1 MKSSLRWLNLVA
13 VFTSILGARAA
24 HATQPL
30 SAFLERAASQSY
42 DSRESAATFRQRE
55 AESDAALGR
64 LLPALSAR
72 GVYTRNQ
79 YEAAFRPPIVMN
91 GNVVEGPS
99 VVIQKKNQLDGYLQ
113 ADVPILDL
121 SSYHRYRS
129 QRALSQAASEQQT
142 VTAQDVGR
150 SVAQGYFQF
159 IGSAAVARSARLSV
173 ESAEAN
179 LKNVEARRSAGVAT
193 DLDRERA
200 VANLERARQDVAD
213 AELAADLA
221 ARSLE
226 TLSGLAPTPAED
238 FAIDDLQE
246 EAPLERWQAL
256 AANSAQGR
264 SARSLE
270 DAARESQKAASR
282 ALVPTLAATA
292 QEHFSNAGGFSGH
305 SAVYTIQLVAA
316 VRLDYATLANNRAQE
331 VAAEVQGI
339 RAERTQRA
347 VLDATYT
354 AFRRVQTGIVKSR
367 SARAQ
372 AAAARRAAELAAD
385 RYTAGA
391 ATQLDVT
398 LAQRDAFLAD
408 AARIQADADLALWR
422 VQLRLAVGQSPTS
435 GRTP

>member
-1 MKSSLRWLNLVA
+1 MKSSLAWLNLAA
-13 VFTSILGARAA
+13 VLASILGARAA

-30 SAFLERAASQSY
+30 SAFLERAATQSY

-55 AESDAALGR
+55 AESDAALGK

-79 YEAAFRPPIVMN
+79 YEAAVRLPVVEN
-91 GNVVEGPS
+91 GNVVAGPS

-129 QRALSQAASEQQT
+129 QQALSKAANEQQT
-142 VTAQDVGR
+142 VTAQDVSR
-150 SVAQGYFQF
+150 SVAQGYFNF
-159 IGSAAVARSARLSV
+159 ISAAAVARSAKLSV

-179 LKNVEARRSAGVAT
+179 LKNVEARRAAGVTT

-213 AELAADLA
+213 AELAADLS

-226 TLSGLAPTPAED
+226 TLSGLVPTAAEE
-238 FAIDDLQE
+238 FAIDDLHE
-246 EAPLERWQAL
+246 EAPFERWQTL
-256 AANSAQGR
+256 ATSSAQGR
-264 SARSLE
+264 TARNLE

-282 ALVPTLAATA
+282 ALVPTLSATA

-331 VAAEVQGI
+331 TAAEVQGI

-354 AFRRVQTGIVKSR
+354 AFRRVQAGIVKSR
-367 SARAQ
+367 AARAQ
-372 AAAARRAAELAAD
+372 AAAARRAAELAGD

-408 AARIQADADLALWR
+408 AARIQADADLALSR
-422 VQLRLAVGQSPTS
+422 VQLRLAAGQSPTS